1 MSGNIIAPSATI
13 CRARMR
19 LEQAEVIMAGLSTAY
34 GWISALFKRVP
45 AAKDERAMIIRRAWL
60 RASA

>member
-13 CRARMR
+13 CRAQMR
-19 LEQAEVIMAGLSTAY
+19 LEQAETIITGLSVAY
-34 GWISALFKRVP
+34 SRISTFFKRTP
-45 AAKDERAMIIRRAWL
+45 AAKDEHAASTRRALL